1 MESNLEEL
9 RFKEVISVTDG
20 SRFGYVGDL
29 NIDLD
34 TGRILSL
41 VVPGQRR
48 YFFGLLGSREIRLVP
63 WGQVK
68 RFGPDVIL
76 VEGEPVSRERSRR
89 RSWDRTTGK

>member
-63 WGQVK
+63 WEQIK
-68 RFGPDVIL
+68 RFGPDVVL
-76 VEGEPVSRERSRR
+76 VEGKPISRERPRR
-89 RSWDRTTGK
+89 HSWGRGTGA